1 MTINITI
8 NALHVIIA
16 VTGILGFCGSIL
28 LVVGNGDLEKA
39 NAFFNKL
46 LFSVGP
52 SIKKGNESILNI
64 DNWLI
69 KKSRLV
75 GVVALI
81 ASLLIVVNLYAHVIR

>member
-1 MTINITI
+1 MIISVVI
-8 NALHVIIA
+8 NALHIIIA

-28 LVVGNGDLEKA
+28 LVIGNGDLEKA

-52 SIKKGNESILNI
+52 SIKKGDESILNV

-69 KKSRLV
+69 KKSRS
-75 GVVALI
+75 I
-81 ASLLIVVNLYAHVIR
+81 